1 MKYHIL
7 SIGISKH
14 QNPEANLQFASKDAA
29 DFFALFTQNV
39 SNIGYKKLLTDNEA
53 TLSAI
58 QTALGSELQ
67 NQVGVEDGFV
77 LFYSGHGALAPE
89 KDDAFTHYLVPFDVT
104 EDISNS
110 SIPVDYIR
118 GIFDKLNCKSKL
130 FFVDSCF
137 SGAVNSKSY
146 GPSYKA
152 IKSIKKL
159 SDEISGEGSVTFT
172 ACKDDE
178 KSIEDEKLENG
189 VFTSFLLSELQE
201 RKTGEK
207 FSIID
212 IFTPIAEKTSEYTE
226 KTHHFKQT
234 PTFNGKLKE
243 ILYLPTF
250 KKALRVKPETID
262 VPKSQSMVEEIPLN
276 PEIDISS
283 TQKTDLVDKTV
294 SFVIRTAIE
303 SKPHLKLEFEKFA
316 LELGKKVTKKWE
328 DIFKSAGGTVEDVPN
343 AVAKLEAECYQLFIL
358 SAAVGAYG
366 NKEQTSLIAEIC
378 GDFLKMTRDKAG
390 LIAMI
395 NVPEVIVVYVEYF
408 LTMTAIATAD
418 FSRLKTFMG
427 SKVFGMRYDSE
438 PPTML
443 NMYHVHYADAL
454 TGNANKVADY
464 IRQGLK
470 TMDWLK
476 KIHPRLNIEDTDD
489 LQLRANLVLVLT
501 RVHYG
506 SRAYADFGRFY
517 STRVLPIIERIK
529 YDSEFSR
536 SFADLLGVDPK
547 DLRTQLMKHI
557 GDIAKAGM
565 GSGFWYNS
573 IEPND
578 FLTKKELNER
588 EEAQRKATAN
598 NQ

>member
-58 QTALGSELQ
+58 QTALGTELQ

-89 KDDAFTHYLVPFDVT
+89 KNDAFTHYLVPFDVT
-104 EDISNS
+104 EDIPNS

-172 ACKDDE
+172 ACKNDE
-178 KSIEDEKLENG
+178 KSIEDEKLQNG
-189 VFTSFLLSELQE
+189 VFTSFLLSELQA

-226 KTHHFKQT
+226 KVYHFKQT

-250 KKALRVKPETID
+250 KKALKLRPEIID
-262 VPKSQSMVEEIPLN
+262 VPKSQSVVEEIPLN

-283 TQKTDLVDKTV
+283 VNKTDLVEKMVT
-294 SFVIRTAIE
+294 FVVRTAVDD
-303 SKPHLKLEFEKFA
+303 KPYLKLEFEKFV
-316 LELGKKVTKKWE
+316 LELGKKATKKWE
-328 DIFKSAGGTVEDVPN
+328 DIFKNASGTIDEVPDS
-343 AVAKLEAECYQLFIL
+343 VAKLEAECYQFFIL
-358 SAAVGAYG
+358 SAAVGTYG
-366 NKEQTSLIAEIC
+366 NRYQVSLIAEIC
-378 GDFLKMTRDKAG
+378 GDFLKMTRDKSG

-395 NVPEVIVVYVEYF
+395 NVPEVIVVYIEYF
-408 LTMTAIATAD
+408 LAMAAIATAD
-418 FSRLKTFMG
+418 FNRLKTFME

-443 NMYHVHYADAL
+443 DMYHIHYADAL

-489 LQLRANLVLVLT
+489 LQIRANLVLVLT
-501 RVHYG
+501 RVRYG
-506 SRAYADFGRFY
+506 RRAYADFGRFY
-517 STRVLPIIERIK
+517 STRVLPIVERIK
-529 YDSEFSR
+529 YDTEFSN
-536 SFADLLGVDPK
+536 SFSNLLGVEPK
-547 DLRTQLMKHI
+547 DLRNKLMQNI

-573 IEPND
+573 IEPGD

-588 EEAQRKATAN
+588 EENSRKTSTN
-598 NQ
+598 P

>member
-14 QNPEANLQFASKDAA
+14 QNPEANLQFANKDAA

-67 NQVGVEDGFV
+67 NQVGVDDGFV

-89 KDDAFTHYLVPFDVT
+89 KDDTFTHYLVPFDVT
-104 EDISNS
+104 EDIPNS
-110 SIPVDYIR
+110 SIPVEYIR

-201 RKTGEK
+201 RKKGEK

-226 KTHHFKQT
+226 KTYHFKQT

-243 ILYLPTF
+243 VLYLPTF
-250 KKALRVKPETID
+250 KKPLRLKPETID
-262 VPKSQSMVEEIPLN
+262 VPKSQSVVEDTPLT
-276 PEIDISS
+276 PELDLSS
-283 TQKTDLVDKTV
+283 AKKTDLVDKTI
-294 SFVIRTAIE
+294 SFVLSTAVE
-303 SKPHLKLEFEKFA
+303 NKPLLKLEFEKFA
-316 LELGKKVTKKWE
+316 LELGKKTTNKWE
-328 DIFKSAGGTVEDVPN
+328 DILKNAGGTIQDVPD
-343 AVAKLEAECYQLFIL
+343 AVAELEAECYQLFVL
-358 SAAVGAYG
+358 SAVVGAYG
-366 NKEQTSLIAEIC
+366 NKDQVSLIAEIC
-378 GDFLKMTRDKAG
+378 GDLLKMTKDKAG

-408 LTMTAIATAD
+408 LTITAIATAD

-427 SKVFGMRYDSE
+427 SKIFGIRYDDE

-443 NMYHVHYADAL
+443 SMYHVHYADAL

-464 IRQGLK
+464 MRQGLK

-476 KIHPRLNIEDTDD
+476 KIHPRLDVEDTDN
-489 LQLRANLVLVLT
+489 LQLRANFVLVLT

-517 STRVLPIIERIK
+517 STRVLPIVERIK
-529 YDSEFSR
+529 YDTEFAK
-536 SFADLLGVDPK
+536 SFANLLNLEPK
-547 DLRTQLMKHI
+547 DLRTKLMQHI
-557 GDIAKAGM
+557 GEIIKAGI

-573 IEPND
+573 IEPDD
-578 FLTKKELNER
+578 FLTRRELNER
-588 EEAQRKATAN
+588 EEARRKAAAN